1 MRCAS
6 WRGNLALG
14 LVGLAIACMPL
25 YASSYH
31 MQLASTAM
39 IAAMF
44 ALSLQLLL
52 GGAGMVSLAQAAFFG
67 LGAYSVH
74 LLGRV
79 MGGPPS
85 IFLSLPI
92 SAVIAGLAALIVG
105 PFALRTRGFFFL
117 MTTLAFGQMLFFVFH
132 DTPLGGGA
140 DGVFIQRPEFAIFG
154 AGFEVTRPN
163 RPAVFLLVNLVVLTA
178 MYAVLWRLMRTL
190 FGHALL
196 GIRANEDR
204 MCAMGHD
211 VLRLKLAA
219 FVVAGAFSGIAG
231 HMAALNDAFVNP
243 DLLGWHRSAEA
254 LLVVLLGGIG
264 ALHGP
269 ILGAFAY
276 TLIGEIGQ
284 SITGRQR
291 LVEGLIILAAVLVLR
306 HGLAGL
312 RLRRPAPT

>member
-1 MRCAS
+1 MRVAS
-6 WRGNLALG
+6 WHGNLALA
-14 LVGLAIACMPL
+14 LAALAVACMPL
-25 YASSYH
+25 YASPYH

-39 IAAMF
+39 IAAML
-44 ALSLQLLL
+44 ALSVQLLA
-52 GGAGMVSLAQAAFFG
+52 GGGGMVSLAQAAFFG
-67 LGAYSVH
+67 IGAYAVH
-74 LLGRV
+74 LLGRA
-79 MGGPPS
+79 MGGAPS
-85 IFLSLPI
+85 ILLSLPA
-92 SAVIAGLAALIVG
+92 SALLAGLTALLVG

-140 DGVFIQRPEFAIFG
+140 DGVFIQRPVLSVFG
-154 AGFEVTRPN
+154 IGLELTRAN
-163 RPAVFLLVNLVVLTA
+163 RTPAFLLVNLAVLTA
-178 MYAVLWRLMRTL
+178 MYASLWWLMRTL

-204 MCAMGHD
+204 IRAMGHD

-219 FVVAGAFSGIAG
+219 FVVAGAFAGIAG

-243 DLLGWHRSAEA
+243 DLLGWHRSAEG
-254 LLVVLLGGIG
+254 LLIVLLGGIG

-284 SITGRQR
+284 SITERQH
-291 LVEGLIILAAVLVLR
+291 LVEGLVILAAVLLLR
-306 HGLAGL
+306 NGIAGM
-312 RLRRPAPT
+312 RLRP